1 MDLLSGMPDSVGST
15 SVVVL
20 GIFLIIAVVAV
31 VVTIAIVMMDNFSEA
46 WIASLIIAFVSFC
59 IAGISASV
67 HVSIVNNEIIETAN
81 DALNSTYEVDLSA
94 DQTESLLGITY
105 DDDEGNSPAVDSASY
120 RDKPS
125 EKLTVYGS
133 TEVEKGSGF
142 STLTLIAVDGEYRL
156 VQGESDF
163 VEVEKR

>member
-1 MDLLSGMPDSVGST
+1 MDLLSGMPDSVNDA

-20 GIFLIIAVVAV
+20 GIFLLIAAIAVL
-31 VVTIAIVMMDNFSEA
+31 VTIALVMMDNFSDA
-46 WIASLIIAFVSFC
+46 WIISIIVAFVS
-59 IAGISASV
+59 GVVVVVSASF
-67 HVSIVNNEIIETAN
+67 HVSAVNAEIIEAAN
-81 DALNSTYEVDLSA
+81 DSLNSTYEVDLSA
-94 DQTESLLGITY
+94 EQTEKLLGISY
-105 DDDEGNSPAVDSASY
+105 DEDESDSPAVDIVSY
-120 RDKPS
+120 RDEPS